1 MHMAASPQI
10 FAVKKIIDIIPSFK
24 VQESNKIW
32 MLKMA
37 PEPIVDLVAVCIK
50 WHNALSL
57 EPGVWGQCNSNADT
71 EFVFK
76 QMINMWMVPHER
88 RKVNTKGDWLEFLHT
103 PLSLKREN
111 A

>member
-71 EFVFK
+71 EFVFNK
-76 QMINMWMVPHER
+76 
-88 RKVNTKGDWLEFLHT
+88 WLTCEWFLM
-103 PLSLKREN
+103 REGR
-111 A
+111 